1 MASKNSWGKIRK
13 LPSGKYQA
21 SHLNPNRERVNAP
34 HTFVTKAQARV
45 WLAEQ
50 QTLMASGKW
59 SGKAAAEPVEFSA
72 FALHHIDIQTS
83 SRGKNLHGATK
94 SLYRRLLALHL
105 REFHSKEIASISSQQ
120 IERWWQGLLA
130 SGKVTTASKAYKL
143 LHAVMNRALVDGL
156 IGTNPCRI
164 RGAHT
169 ATTGKELYV
178 PTMEEVGALVEA
190 IQPQFKAA
198 VVLASY
204 GGLRFGEWSA
214 LTRDDLELVSDTQGT
229 YFRVHVTKALSKI
242 DNLVTL
248 GTPKSEDG
256 VRAIDLGTQLTPIL
270 SKHLLAHTAPSKHG
284 LLFEKPNGGYIGH
297 EYFINRFNKAVA
309 LAGFPKLT
317 PHALRHFGATMK
329 VRLGMNFA
337 DLRMWLGDSTNQAA
351 LGYVHAA
358 HIQSSKFREMPLPE
372 QLLRMNEE
380 RQTN

>member
-1 MASKNSWGKIRK
+1 MRIEVIAM
-13 LPSGKYQA
+13 
-21 SHLNPNRERVNAP
+21 
-34 HTFVTKAQARV
+34 

-59 SGKAAAEPVEFSA
+59 SGKATVQLVEFRT
-72 FALHHIDIQTS
+72 FALHHIEIQTS
-83 SRGKNLHGATK
+83 SRGKNLHGATQ
-94 SLYRRLLALHL
+94 SLYRRLLDLHL
-105 REFHSKEIASISSQQ
+105 REFHSKEISTISSQQ
-120 IERWWQGLLA
+120 IERWWQNLLA

-156 IGTNPCRI
+156 VGTNPCRV

-169 ATTGKELYV
+169 ASTGKALYV
-178 PTMEEVGALVEA
+178 PTMEEVGALIDA
-190 IQPQFKAA
+190 IQPEFKAA
-198 VVLASY
+198 IVLASY

-214 LTRDDLELVSDTQGT
+214 LTRDDLELVSDSQGR

-248 GTPKSEDG
+248 GTTKSEDG
-256 VRAIDLGTQLTPIL
+256 VRVIDLGTQLTPIL
-270 SKHLLAHTAPSKHG
+270 SMHLLAHTSSSKNG

-297 EYFINRFNKAVA
+297 EFFINRFNKAVA
-309 LAGFPKLT
+309 LAGFPNLT

-358 HIQSSKFREMPLPE
+358 QTQSSRFREMPVPE
-372 QLLRMNEE
+372 QVLRINQE
-380 RQTN
+380 RITI